1 MSTQLITPNP
11 DIAAEEGMC
20 LQYVRQTFGL
30 PARYASATEAWNN
43 SPSQHTDRNYPQGV
57 WFPVWWG
64 LDKNVNGHV
73 ALVAPS
79 GRVYSTSDLDP
90 SPLHV
95 HVSVADVEAYYAH
108 YGMTLSYRGWTEDV
122 AGTPVISLDGT
133 ISYEGTITT
142 QEEDVANTD
151 LSLQENSL
159 KVLTDNKTINGSLS
173 VTEALEQILS
183 QVQGIPDQVLFGKR
197 VDGRN
202 IVDTG
207 RQGLANDAAILAALS
222 GIKAGNSITAADIAA
237 AVPTGIAQ
245 AVADELAKRLSGGV
259 A

>member
-1 MSTQLITPNP
+1 MTTQLITPDP
-11 DIAAEEGMC
+11 DITAEEGMC

-30 PARYASATEAWNN
+30 TARYASATEAWNN
-43 SPSQHTDRNYPQGV
+43 SPSQHRDRDYPQGV

-73 ALVAPS
+73 ALVAPD

-95 HVSVADVEAYYAH
+95 HPSVADVEAYYAY
-108 YGMTLSYRGWTEDV
+108 YGMTLSYRGWSEDV
-122 AGTPVISLDGT
+122 AGTPVISLDG
-133 ISYEGTITT
+133 INYEGTITPT
-142 QEEDVANTD
+142 PLGGFLSD
-151 LSLQENSL
+151 LSAQDQQN
-159 KVLTDNKTINGSLS
+159 IY
-173 VTEALEQILS
+173 EAITRIDAF
-183 QVQGIPDQVLFGKR
+183 VKANPVADIVKNVLFENR

-222 GIKAGNSITAADIAA
+222 GLKVGNTITAADIAA
-237 AVPTGIAQ
+237 AIPADIAKQ
-245 AVADELAKRLSGGV
+245 VADLLSKRL
-259 A
+259 AA